1 MRAVSRRAGATAI
14 LLAVGLLVL
23 PAGVASGKGGH
34 APSGHNGKPKLKV
47 TATGL
52 NNPRGITVADG
63 KVYVA
68 ESGRGGS
75 SCQGEGEDQQC
86 FGTTGAVTRISH
98 HGQRRV
104 VRNLPSVAGPD
115 GTGATGPSDVSVRN
129 GKLYITVGNR
139 GGPET
144 RAPFGPAGAALGR
157 LVKAKHGGVRFVADL
172 ATFEKNNNPDKGAA
186 AQPGLSIDSN
196 PQAVLALDDKQ
207 LVVDAAGNDL
217 LKVDHKGRI
226 SVVAVFPTH
235 VIPTPPEAGLPPT
248 FEAQPV
254 PTSIVKGPDGAY
266 YVGELT
272 GFPFTPGQ
280 SRIWRIK
287 PGHKPKVYKTG
298 FTNVIDLAF
307 DKQGRLLVLTIAAK
321 GLLQAEGPGG
331 DFTGLLTRVERNGKR
346 TVLAK
351 EGLVAPTGI
360 AVDRRDGAI
369 YISNYGVF
377 PGSGPTPPGT
387 GQVVRLKP

>member
-23 PAGVASGKGGH
+23 PAGVASGKSRH

-47 TATGL
+47 IATGL

-115 GTGATGPSDVSVRN
+115 GTGATGPSDVSVRD
-129 GKLYITVGNR
+129 GKLYITVGNQ

-172 ATFEKNNNPDKGAA
+172 ARSRRTTT
-186 AQPGLSIDSN
+186 
-196 PQAVLALDDKQ
+196 
-207 LVVDAAGNDL
+207 
-217 LKVDHKGRI
+217 
-226 SVVAVFPTH
+226 PTRA
-235 VIPTPPEAGLPPT
+235 PRPSPACRSTPTRRPCSPSTTSSSSSTPPAT
-248 FEAQPV
+248 
-254 PTSIVKGPDGAY
+254 TC
-266 YVGELT
+266 
-272 GFPFTPGQ
+272 
-280 SRIWRIK
+280 
-287 PGHKPKVYKTG
+287 
-298 FTNVIDLAF
+298 
-307 DKQGRLLVLTIAAK
+307 
-321 GLLQAEGPGG
+321 
-331 DFTGLLTRVERNGKR
+331 
-346 TVLAK
+346 
-351 EGLVAPTGI
+351 
-360 AVDRRDGAI
+360 
-369 YISNYGVF
+369 
-377 PGSGPTPPGT
+377 
-387 GQVVRLKP
+387 